1 MLKINISKDVLL
13 SFTKK
18 IKFYMEK
25 SIFENFNI
33 SRNNIFSVEAAKV
46 L

>member
-1 MLKINISKDVLL
+1 MLKIKYFKRCFTFLNKKKLL
-13 SFTKK
+13 F
-18 IKFYMEK
+18 MEK
-25 SIFENFNI
+25 NIFENFNI

>member
-1 MLKINISKDVLL
+1 MLYFPSQ
-13 SFTKK
+13 KK
-18 IKFYMEK
+18 KLFFVEK